1 MKTLITATTLAAL
14 VAFTAASFSFVTTV
28 SLLFTAGFIALT
40 VADYRRVLRPIAQS
54 ATAGAHAGVRRE
66 RLGLAA

>member
-1 MKTLITATTLAAL
+1 MKTLITAATIAAL
-14 VAFTAASFSFVTTV
+14 VAFSTASFSFVTNV

-40 VADYRRVLRPIAQS
+40 VADYRRVLRPLALG
-54 ATAGAHAGVRRE
+54 ATAAANSGAHRE

>member
-1 MKTLITATTLAAL
+1 MKTLISVTALAAL
-14 VAFTAASFSFVTTV
+14 VAFSTSTFGFVTNV

-40 VADYRRVLRPIAQS
+40 VADYRRVLRPLALG
-54 ATAGAHAGVRRE
+54 ATAAANASERRE